1 MAHCS
6 MLRGLSPDCTL
17 MTFIR
22 VLAIV
27 LVSMILTMFDHDD
40 DSGYT
45 DDDND
50 EDVDDDAND
59 EDISRVVIC
68 TLYEGFD
75 LIQGRAGCI
84 IVPHHRLNHQS

>member
-1 MAHCS
+1 
-6 MLRGLSPDCTL
+6 

-27 LVSMILTMFDHDD
+27 LVSMILTMFDDD
-40 DSGYT
+40 D
-45 DDDND
+45 DDEEICDD
-50 EDVDDDAND
+50 EEAND

-75 LIQGRAGCI
+75 LIQGRAAA
-84 IVPHHRLNHQS
+84 

>member
-1 MAHCS
+1 MAI
-6 MLRGLSPDCTL
+6 L
-17 MTFIR
+17 
-22 VLAIV
+22 

-40 DSGYT
+40 DYGDT

-50 EDVDDDAND
+50 EDEDDDANS

-75 LIQGRAGCI
+75 LIQGRAAA
-84 IVPHHRLNHQS
+84 